1 MEEGLETGSE
11 EEGSFHD
18 PGELLFQLIKKYAS
32 DFVSQTD
39 DPAESNTSESSDGS
53 RWSDEEGV
61 SVRQEDSP
69 RRGPWNDFSADDR
82 IPPRNPFTTQ
92 NAVGF
97 PSGRRQKTRKEG
109 HPKMNTPKPVETSD
123 WEKERKRKVTSAPL
137 VKPETSSYKEKLTIK
152 FSGSGVD
159 QVWDRPL
166 CSDGRKASLGRERS
180 PFRGMWDGFNVEDY
194 APLRKPTHRKNPKDG
209 SPKFTTLGP
218 FQKTTQKE
226 TKVTSARADK
236 SPIRAWEEDSLEE
249 LLDAKCRS
257 SKGPPSPQ
265 EKARLD
271 DLWCKFCVD
280 HWLLHTPFS
289 ETKPKK
295 WSPQITVPKPFQM
308 TLRDEERKA
317 TLAFTDKAKTILGE
331 QRKTKI
337 QANPVPMS
345 TYVPEYKKMV
355 EQNEQHRK
363 IMKEI
368 RKAQLLLMQAPFS
381 FIEREVQR
389 REEEPDDGAMEAPT
403 KLAHSVPAS
412 VLDPMVSVRLKERE
426 TCRKIQAQQRA
437 EEMLRKACAPKS
449 MLDARQR
456 DKASNTVPCEAEQE
470 HRPKPAREVP
480 DFEALH
486 REFQEKLQKKK
497 PKGQVTVCQAFQ
509 FHRTKREEQI
519 KRYEQL
525 KRFGN
530 QMVNGWCWEA
540 PQPQAEEDFSTIA
553 SKLAGVQSEIIRKFL
568 EEQRWK
574 KEGDQE
580 RKRRNKHRSK
590 VHRQVTERLRLYNTN
605 PNLEQILQAKLE
617 QYRRQERLREAE
629 YAAELQEMQE
639 RVDNKPL
646 LFERV
651 MQNNARM
658 AMERQFSRVLQ
669 ELGLDELLIRRQASD
684 RDDEK
689 VLLEDEEDAS
699 DAKEEPK
706 VVELE
711 IEVN

>member
-1 MEEGLETGSE
+1 
-11 EEGSFHD
+11 
-18 PGELLFQLIKKYAS
+18 
-32 DFVSQTD
+32 
-39 DPAESNTSESSDGS
+39 
-53 RWSDEEGV
+53 
-61 SVRQEDSP
+61 
-69 RRGPWNDFSADDR
+69 
-82 IPPRNPFTTQ
+82 
-92 NAVGF
+92 
-97 PSGRRQKTRKEG
+97 
-109 HPKMNTPKPVETSD
+109 
-123 WEKERKRKVTSAPL
+123 
-137 VKPETSSYKEKLTIK
+137 
-152 FSGSGVD
+152 
-159 QVWDRPL
+159 
-166 CSDGRKASLGRERS
+166 
-180 PFRGMWDGFNVEDY
+180 
-194 APLRKPTHRKNPKDG
+194 
-209 SPKFTTLGP
+209 
-218 FQKTTQKE
+218 
-226 TKVTSARADK
+226 
-236 SPIRAWEEDSLEE
+236 
-249 LLDAKCRS
+249 
-257 SKGPPSPQ
+257 
-265 EKARLD
+265 
-271 DLWCKFCVD
+271 
-280 HWLLHTPFS
+280 
-289 ETKPKK
+289 

-486 REFQEKLQKKK
+486 NW
-497 PKGQVTVCQAFQ
+497 AFQ

-525 KRFGN
+525 KSFITETSVVYRRA
-530 QMVNGWCWEA
+530 QMSSEEKKRSGRLDLA
-540 PQPQAEEDFSTIA
+540 LLLPQIILRTSIACLALSMVFPSTLMCEFLQIGQ
-553 SKLAGVQSEIIRKFL
+553 KKKKRLRK
-568 EEQRWK
+568 EQRWK

-689 VLLEDEEDAS
+689 VLLEDEED
-699 DAKEEPK
+699 
-706 VVELE
+706 
-711 IEVN
+711 